1 MDDTDHERLKKPNGA
16 KVPRGGNCGSVDN
29 RDTLKHGQ
37 WDRSGAGEIEDGSP
51 STVGADPDK
60 PHNDSKTSAGV

>member
-1 MDDTDHERLKKPNGA
+1 MTDTGEDSTTPSATSPASTKPSSGT
-16 KVPRGGNCGSVDN
+16 VDN
-29 RDTLKHGQ
+29 RDRLKPRQ

-51 STVGADPDK
+51 SAVGADPRT